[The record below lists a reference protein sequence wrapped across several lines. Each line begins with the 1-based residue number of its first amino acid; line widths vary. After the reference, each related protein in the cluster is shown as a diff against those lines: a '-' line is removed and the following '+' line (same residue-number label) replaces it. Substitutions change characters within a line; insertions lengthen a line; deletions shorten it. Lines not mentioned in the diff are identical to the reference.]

1 MLTKY
6 LGLLLLAQFVLAAPS
21 QPSQESLDLNDPVQ
35 RDLQQKAKEESVH
48 LLDSLFRSQIAYFTE
63 VKSHLGPQ
71 TKRFRDITLY
81 LTRLNQAVAQKDLET
96 KEKIWFNVFEEFK
109 ESPLLLNRESETNLS
124 DVQYKLLLTGK
135 KLQDISS
142 QFIADVG
149 GYVWKMAKF
158 SGQVV
163 ENHIDGLSKASQT

>member
-6 LGLLLLAQFVLAAPS
+6 LGFLLLAQLVLAAPS
-21 QPSQESLDLNDPVQ
+21 QPSQESVDLNDPVQ
-35 RDLQQKAKEESVH
+35 RDLQQKAKLETVH
-48 LLDSLFRSQIAYFTE
+48 LYDSLFRSQIAYFTE
-63 VKSHLGPQ
+63 VRSHLSPQ

-81 LTRLNQAVAQKDLET
+81 LTRLNQAIAQEGLEA
-96 KEKIWFNVFEEFK
+96 KEKIWFDVFEEFK

-142 QFIADVG
+142 QFLADVG
-149 GYVWKMAKF
+149 GYVWNMAKF
-158 SGQVV
+158 SGKVV
-163 ENHIDGLSKASQT
+163 ENHIDGLAKASQT